1 MKSSD
6 TKTTLSASADDFFE
20 SFCELHEDENV
31 THITENDSSDD
42 SFSQDDSVI
51 LKSFTEDF
59 KSIEDPKDDN
69 SYAESVKSVIEN
81 NMKSMESLDKT
92 LMGAVIAKD
101 LNLQLE
107 EAKEN
112 IECIE
117 KFIEM
122 SDIEKASENE
132 SGMSAVEY
140 KNKQSG
146 TENKKFKPQNN
157 VITIWSRLVTFAYQI
172 IKINHGNCH
181 YDYSSQFLTA
191 VLACDVL
198 RRGISRMCNIL
209 QPYVS
214 PIKFATDDESDSSV
228 GHYKIAKRKQKHLKK
243 NGTSFGCKIIPNHK
257 GEFTRKH
264 GLTKKYCSEDY
275 WRQNSKSSVDRYK
288 RKKNTKWASEPWRSV
303 PRFTINKDHNEHSSC
318 DSIWPE
324 FSHEN
329 ILKKNHSYDCSCCKR
344 FRNPMLKI
352 ARYIDRMLKDLED
365 CY

>member
-172 IKINHGNCH
+172 IKINHAFN
-181 YDYSSQFLTA
+181 S
-191 VLACDVL
+191 L
-198 RRGISRMCNIL
+198 R
-209 QPYVS
+209 
-214 PIKFATDDESDSSV
+214 
-228 GHYKIAKRKQKHLKK
+228 
-243 NGTSFGCKIIPNHK
+243 
-257 GEFTRKH
+257 
-264 GLTKKYCSEDY
+264 
-275 WRQNSKSSVDRYK
+275 
-288 RKKNTKWASEPWRSV
+288 
-303 PRFTINKDHNEHSSC
+303 
-318 DSIWPE
+318 
-324 FSHEN
+324 
-329 ILKKNHSYDCSCCKR
+329 
-344 FRNPMLKI
+344 
-352 ARYIDRMLKDLED
+352 LE
-365 CY
+365 